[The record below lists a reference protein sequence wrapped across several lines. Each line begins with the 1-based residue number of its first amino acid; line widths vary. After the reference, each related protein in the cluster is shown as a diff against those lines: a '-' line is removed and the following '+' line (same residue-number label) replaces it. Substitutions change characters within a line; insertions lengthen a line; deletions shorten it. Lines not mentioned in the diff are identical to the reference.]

1 MKSLTESMI
10 KMYYKKELQKLKKR
24 IKNYIVPIE
33 YEKIEWISLNNRELY
48 DFYNENYYDENNSE
62 YIYWIDCCEK
72 MPIGLTYLVFP
83 PNSDNL
89 NYFIGFIP
97 NKDNKKTI
105 IGCICYR
112 KDYILRKGCDP
123 VTIIETVEIN
133 YFYQGNGLLSLM
145 LDSFTKWINKN
156 QNIIVTDESISGQLC
171 RVFEHIKDSLLKN
184 GYFKNISLESNVD
197 EEYIK
202 KLSINNNRTNL

>member
-10 KMYYKKELQKLKKR
+10 KMYHKKELQKLKKR

-33 YEKIEWISLNNRELY
+33 YEKIEWISLNNVELY
-48 DFYNENYYDENNSE
+48 AFYNENYYDENNNE
-62 YIYWIDCCEK
+62 YIYWIDCYEK

-89 NYFIGFIP
+89 NYFIGFIS

-112 KDYILRKGCDP
+112 KDYILRKGCEP

-145 LDSFTKWINKN
+145 FDNFTKWINKN
-156 QNIIVTDESISGQLC
+156 QNIIVTDESINGQLC
-171 RVFEHIKDSLLKN
+171 RVFEHIKDSLLKS